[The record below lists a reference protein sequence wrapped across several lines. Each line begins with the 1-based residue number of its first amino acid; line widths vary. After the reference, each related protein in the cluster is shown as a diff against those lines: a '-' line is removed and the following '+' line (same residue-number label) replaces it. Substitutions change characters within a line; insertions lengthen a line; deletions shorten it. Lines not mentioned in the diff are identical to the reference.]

1 MNEVKI
7 LNGEVFFQK
16 DSFEIKN
23 SAILTIEDDN
33 YTVEIEGIHY
43 LVGDFQD
50 IIQGVFKELGYVT
63 LVGCHLYG
71 SSIGSV
77 NTFTYKIQNIL
88 TEVKFSSKDDLK
100 FSSMSVEMPLLKKW
114 LNKSSITG
122 NIVFQNKIEYLGN
135 QKFDLFKTESYEVS
149 VSLFCKE
156 SYSQANIL
164 IEEYVELKISAL
176 NEQLSL
182 FQFLDIYKKTKLLVS
197 FLGNYHSGKD
207 VFFLTQNEIIYENQD
222 NLLVLKLYTS
232 PLNLMNNFSFDFV
245 FSYDDLKD
253 YHQLIFSSWFENEK
267 LQESINLLVQ
277 KNYLKLSPEVY
288 FLNTCFSLETLHR
301 KFFKNY
307 VYDLEH
313 FEVIKKGIICKLNED
328 EKKLFID
335 KLQFANEPSLRSRL
349 KEFKEEFSIILTGK
363 YKVNNLIDVIVE
375 TRNYLVHRGEKR
387 QILNSYQMLKVAR
400 VLENIVK
407 LSIFKL
413 IGVNNEMVIKKIK
426 KINYDN
432 I

>member
-182 FQFLDIYKKTKLLVS
+182 FQFLDIY
-197 FLGNYHSGKD
+197 
-207 VFFLTQNEIIYENQD
+207 
-222 NLLVLKLYTS
+222 
-232 PLNLMNNFSFDFV
+232 
-245 FSYDDLKD
+245 
-253 YHQLIFSSWFENEK
+253 
-267 LQESINLLVQ
+267 
-277 KNYLKLSPEVY
+277 
-288 FLNTCFSLETLHR
+288 C
-301 KFFKNY
+301 KF
-307 VYDLEH
+307 
-313 FEVIKKGIICKLNED
+313 
-328 EKKLFID
+328 
-335 KLQFANEPSLRSRL
+335 Q
-349 KEFKEEFSIILTGK
+349 
-363 YKVNNLIDVIVE
+363 
-375 TRNYLVHRGEKR
+375 
-387 QILNSYQMLKVAR
+387 
-400 VLENIVK
+400 
-407 LSIFKL
+407 
-413 IGVNNEMVIKKIK
+413 
-426 KINYDN
+426 
-432 I
+432 